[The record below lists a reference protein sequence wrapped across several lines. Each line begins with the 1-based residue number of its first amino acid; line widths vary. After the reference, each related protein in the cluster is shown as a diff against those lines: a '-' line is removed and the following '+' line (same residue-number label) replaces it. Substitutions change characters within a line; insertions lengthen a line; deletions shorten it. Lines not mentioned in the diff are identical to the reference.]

1 MATTT
6 EPSQRDPALRKS
18 GVGNIFIKNLDTEI
32 DNKALY
38 DTFAQFGNIVSAKVA
53 TDLQGQSKGYGFVQF
68 DTEEGAQSAIG
79 HVNGML
85 LNDKQVYI
93 GPFQKRNERAT
104 AATTT
109 HVSASEAKRIDEELM
124 SPKYGFSIDQLMELA
139 GLSVASAIRETYPP
153 ETHPRVLVIAGPGN
167 NGGDGLVAAR
177 HLTHFGYDVSVCYP
191 KRSPGKALY
200 EGLVTQCETLG
211 VKFVS
216 ADALVGGGAAPP
228 PPLRETH
235 DVAVDA
241 MFGFSFAGAPRA
253 PFDALL
259 ALLHP
264 RASPPPIVAVDI
276 PSGWDVDDGDVF
288 GDGMRP
294 ETLVSLTAPKIGA
307 TAFAGA
313 HHFLGGRFVPPRMKE
328 EFGLRAPEYED
339 AKQCVRIA

>member
-6 EPSQRDPALRKS
+6 EPSS
-18 GVGNIFIKNLDTEI
+18 
-32 DNKALY
+32 
-38 DTFAQFGNIVSAKVA
+38 
-53 TDLQGQSKGYGFVQF
+53 
-68 DTEEGAQSAIG
+68 
-79 HVNGML
+79 
-85 LNDKQVYI
+85 
-93 GPFQKRNERAT
+93 RAT

-109 HVSASEAKRIDEELM
+109 HVSSSEAKRIDEELM

-211 VKFVS
+211 VTFVS
-216 ADALVGGGAAPP
+216 ADALVDGGGGSWRH
-228 PPLRETH
+228 LRETH
-235 DVAVDA
+235 DVVVDA

-259 ALLHP
+259 ALLHQ

-328 EFGLRAPEYED
+328 EFGLRAPEYEG